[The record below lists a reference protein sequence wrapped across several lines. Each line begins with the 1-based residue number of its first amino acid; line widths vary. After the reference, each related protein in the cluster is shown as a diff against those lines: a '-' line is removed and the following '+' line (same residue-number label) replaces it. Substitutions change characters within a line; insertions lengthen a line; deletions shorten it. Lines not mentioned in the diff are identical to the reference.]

1 MRNILSYHSA
11 LMIQTP
17 NEPDRLSGLKLT
29 DASEKR
35 TEKTEVNRVRLK
47 KKKIFFWLTCLSLV
61 GKNQEFHCVF
71 R

>member
-47 KKKIFFWLTCLSLV
+47 KKK
-61 GKNQEFHCVF
+61 
-71 R
+71 